1 MIRRFYSDNQIT
13 LSSDELSTDK
23 DPQHGER
30 LLLIYWIFWINPIA
44 WDLDAWGV
52 TTTRTVYG
60 SLSRFGTLRKSKKI
74 TLNQECFLYPFFFKD
89 DFYSIAY
96 KRFSDGPSID
106 SVAGVY
112 SMISAK
118 RLIDRMRH
126 QDYSEIIYSES
137 GWI

>member
-1 MIRRFYSDNQIT
+1 MDPCPGLGRYGKVKKS
-13 LSSDELSTDK
+13 LST
-23 DPQHGER
+23 
-30 LLLIYWIFWINPIA
+30 
-44 WDLDAWGV
+44 
-52 TTTRTVYG
+52 
-60 SLSRFGTLRKSKKI
+60 KSVFCI
-74 TLNQECFLYPFFFKD
+74 RFFFKD

-137 GWI
+137 G